1 MIAIKLKEYLALHP
15 DEGVELLTEYGFY
28 TMFPGEVKAQL
39 RCPGNIRPVTG
50 RPLSV
55 RALLEQEVLD
65 VTGGET
71 PLVYTAR
78 FPREQEQFNLRMG
91 DFNC

>member
-1 MIAIKLKEYLALHP
+1 MAIKLKEYLVLHP

-28 TMFPGEVKAQL
+28 TMSPGEVKAQL
-39 RCPGNIRPVTG
+39 RCPGSIRSVTG

-65 VTGGET
+65 VTGGKT

-78 FPREQEQFNLRMG
+78 SPREQEHLTIEMG
-91 DFNC
+91 GI

>member
-1 MIAIKLKEYLALHP
+1 MQLHP
-15 DEGVELLTEYGFY
+15 NERVELLTEYGFY
-28 TMFPGEVKAQL
+28 TMSPGEVKAQL
-39 RCPGNIRPVTG
+39 RCPGSIRSVTG

-78 FPREQEQFNLRMG
+78 LPREEEQFNLQMG
-91 DFNC
+91 GL